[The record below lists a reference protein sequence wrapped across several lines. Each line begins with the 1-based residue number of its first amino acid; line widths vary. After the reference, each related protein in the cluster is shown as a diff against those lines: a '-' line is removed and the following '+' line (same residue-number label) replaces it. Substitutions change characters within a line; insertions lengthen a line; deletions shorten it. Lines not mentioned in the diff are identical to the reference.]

1 MNDLWQDLRYGL
13 RALRANRGFTFVALL
28 TLALGIGANTAI
40 FSIVNS
46 VLLRPLPFKEPD
58 RLTFVWG
65 NFLALNMEQ
74 LGAKPAEYVDYREQN
89 RVFEEMAAFSNASLK
104 LAGAEPVAIIN
115 EAKARAYWTDEDP
128 IGKRIKLGAPRARSD
143 WRTIIGAARN
153 IPHRGLDSEARP
165 DWYIP
170 HSQAPVRDMFL
181 FAPTSGEPLLM
192 ASQIRQQVLARDS
205 NQPLTSVQ
213 TMEELMAHNLA
224 PRRFN
229 MLMAALF
236 AAVALVLAA
245 AGIYSVVLYSVTK
258 RKLEIGIRQALG
270 AQASDVLRLVI
281 GQGMMLTLTGIAIGS
296 CVGFRF
302 HTRRVEFDAS
312 GERDRSPDLRS
323 HLIAAH
329 HSRARGLL
337 RSSPPRYES
346 RFAGG
351 A

>member
-1 MNDLWQDLRYGL
+1 MD
-13 RALRANRGFTFVALL
+13 
-28 TLALGIGANTAI
+28 
-40 FSIVNS
+40 
-46 VLLRPLPFKEPD
+46 
-58 RLTFVWG
+58 
-65 NFLALNMEQ
+65 
-74 LGAKPAEYVDYREQN
+74 
-89 RVFEEMAAFSNASLK
+89 AFSNASLN

-115 EAKARAYWTDEDP
+115 EAMARAYRTDEDP
-128 IGKRIKLGAPRARSD
+128 IGKRMKLGAPRARSD

-213 TMEELMAHNLA
+213 TMEEVMAHSLA

-245 AGIYSVVLYSVTK
+245 AGIYSVVLYSVTE

-281 GQGMMLTLTGIAIGS
+281 GQGMMLTLTGIAIGLAS
-296 CVGFRF
+296 AFAF
-302 HTRRVEFDAS
+302 TRVAS
-312 GERDRSPDLRS
+312 S
-323 HLIAAH
+323 
-329 HSRARGLL
+329 LL
-337 RSSPPRYES
+337 RQVSATDPLTFAVISSLLIIVALAACYVPARRATKVDPLAALRHE
-346 RFAGG
+346 
-351 A
+351 